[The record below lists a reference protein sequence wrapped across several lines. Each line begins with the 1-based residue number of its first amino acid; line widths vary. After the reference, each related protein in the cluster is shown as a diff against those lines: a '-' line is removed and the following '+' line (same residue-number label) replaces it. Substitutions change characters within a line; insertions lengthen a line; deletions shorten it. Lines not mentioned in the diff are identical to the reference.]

1 MSIDE
6 NSPTPL
12 YRQVEEAILQ
22 LIDNGEY
29 KPGTK
34 IPTEGELCERFG
46 VSRVTVRKAL
56 GPLAD
61 KGVLERR
68 TGKGTFV
75 AEKRLSRSL
84 STVMSFSDMCR
95 MQGCHPGARTL
106 RLDLTE
112 PEDDDLKRLRLSDD
126 TEHILLLQRLRYVD
140 SMPVM
145 IETTKFPESFI
156 FLMDEDLDDSSL
168 YELLAKHDIRMTF
181 SRKMLDIKLANYKES
196 KYLKVPDRHPLLRID
211 SAAESADGRFVHLT
225 HQLCVADRF
234 KLYI

>member
-1 MSIDE
+1 MALDE
-6 NSPTPL
+6 NSSTPL
-12 YRQVEEAILQ
+12 YKQVEDSILQ
-22 LIDNGEY
+22 LIESGEY

-46 VSRVTVRKAL
+46 VSRVTIRKAL

-61 KGVLERR
+61 RGVLERR

-75 AEKRLSRSL
+75 AEKRLARSL
-84 STVMSFSDMCR
+84 SQVMSFTDMCR
-95 MQGCHPGARTL
+95 MQGCQPGAKTL
-106 RLDLTE
+106 RLDLIE
-112 PEDDDLKRLRLSDD
+112 PEGDDLERLRLSAD
-126 TEHILLLQRLRYVD
+126 TGHILLLQRLRYAD
-140 SMPVM
+140 GMPVM

-168 YELLAKHDIRMTF
+168 YEILAKHDIRMTS
-181 SRKMLDIKLANYKES
+181 SRKMLDIKLANYKEA

-211 SAAESADGRFVHLT
+211 STAESADGRFVHLT